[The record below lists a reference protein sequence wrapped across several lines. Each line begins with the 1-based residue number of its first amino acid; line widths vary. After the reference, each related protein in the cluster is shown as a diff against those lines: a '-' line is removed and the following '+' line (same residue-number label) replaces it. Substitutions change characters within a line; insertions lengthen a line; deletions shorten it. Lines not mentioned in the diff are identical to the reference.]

1 VLRTPA
7 RLTAGVRP
15 LHKYTLEMS
24 VASGK
29 YLAVSSMAKAWVLP
43 RLGVPAITPTGAR
56 HRSGSGNAITELGLG
71 REYPAQPGCRV
82 SPWRGHPLQ
91 PNGVVKPTPTRT
103 GLVPSTRCA
112 PSGAAYRGR

>member
-1 VLRTPA
+1 
-7 RLTAGVRP
+7 
-15 LHKYTLEMS
+15 MS

-29 YLAVSSMAKAWVLP
+29 SLAVPSMAKHCVLA
-43 RLGVPAITPTGAR
+43 RLGMLAITPTGAR
-56 HRSGSGNAITELGLG
+56 RRSGSGNAITELGHG
-71 REYPAQPGCRV
+71 REHLAQPSCRV
-82 SPWRGHPLQ
+82 LSRRGHPLQ